1 MKRIPK
7 SVLRAIDA
15 KIAKLKIVNEKC
27 VVKELGAYNIE
38 CRMTEWSDNTVN
50 CDVFV
55 IKKSDYSDDPIENV
69 IKSIDGKTMM
79 KNKNEA
85 NKFYL
90 KMLKKYSV

>member
-1 MKRIPK
+1 MKRISK
-7 SVLRAIDA
+7 SVLRAVDA
-15 KIAKLKIVNEKC
+15 KIAKLKITNEKL
-27 VVKELGAYNIE
+27 VIKEVGIYNIE

-69 IKSIDGKTMM
+69 LRSIDGKTMM

-90 KMLKKYSV
+90 EMLKKYSK